1 LTKYNLYVIVVNIL
15 YKLTNKAPFS
25 HDFIILEIYMSKK
38 IILAS
43 ASPRRKQLLEQIGL
57 VFDVIPSDV
66 DEDNVVHHDPLKN
79 IEALALSKAQDIAK
93 KVHEGIIIAADTQ
106 ILINGEAIGKPV
118 DRADALNM
126 LSMMIGKTHKVITGV
141 AILDAQTGQKEI
153 WVETTLVTFCKLS
166 LDEIN
171 IYLDSSEYEG
181 KAGAYGIQGRAAVFV
196 EKIEG
201 CYFNVVGLP
210 LSKLMQKLRGFSK

>member
-1 LTKYNLYVIVVNIL
+1 MWNMLKPLLVT
-15 YKLTNKAPFS
+15 
-25 HDFIILEIYMSKK
+25 ILEIYMSKK

-79 IEALALSKAQDIAK
+79 IEALALSKAQDITT

-141 AILDAQTGQKEI
+141 AILDAQTGQKET